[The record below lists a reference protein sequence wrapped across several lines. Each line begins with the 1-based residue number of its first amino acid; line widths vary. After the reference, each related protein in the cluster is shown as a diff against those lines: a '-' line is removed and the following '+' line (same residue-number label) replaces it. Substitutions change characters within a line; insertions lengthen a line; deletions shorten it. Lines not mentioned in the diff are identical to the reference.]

1 MDFHAKSSE
10 KNLLFLQI
18 TQEITKSALNWLCYL
33 DTSRYFLQYTLDIS
47 TIDKDSIVRTPRME
61 VVWEPRFIINKRG
74 LFSLLLLSDV
84 DLADGIGRLTV
95 ICRRQ
100 HKFIYRQ
107 GLYVE
112 VFIIT

>member
-1 MDFHAKSSE
+1 
-10 KNLLFLQI
+10 
-18 TQEITKSALNWLCYL
+18 
-33 DTSRYFLQYTLDIS
+33 
-47 TIDKDSIVRTPRME
+47 ME
-61 VVWEPRFIINKRG
+61 VVWEPRIIIDKLG
-74 LFSLLLLSDV
+74 LFSLLFISDV

-100 HKFIYRQ
+100 LIFISRQ